1 MTRVVIVGA
10 GIGGIATAL
19 ALRRYGLDCVVLEQ
33 APRLTEV
40 GAGIQLSPNG
50 TRILEWLGV
59 EAALEAV
66 AVEPTSHVFRHWSSG
81 ESLLELP
88 LGAAVRETF
97 GAPYLHAHRADL
109 LAAMLG
115 ALDQRDLR
123 LGCRVAAVRQDE
135 RGAEAVLEDGSVER
149 GSILVGADGIH
160 SLVRESVLGG
170 AASPAPDRS
179 APGAH
184 SSVEGYAAW
193 RGLVAGETARS
204 LGIER
209 RSYIWLGPGRSVV
222 LYYVAGGRLLNWI
235 GIGQSDQAKRE
246 SWSATGSVEALL
258 ADYAGWHPQIVGLMA
273 ATARPFVTR
282 LLDREPLPFWVR
294 GRVVLLGDAAHAM
307 LPYHAQGAVQSL
319 EDAWVLARSIALA
332 ASAGDPGSSAENTAL
347 ERALLRYQ
355 RLRRDRATQV
365 QAYSRAAQDWYH
377 VSDPAEI
384 ARRDERFRAVARRG
398 AGGFSPQQEW
408 LYAYDAEKAALGEDD
423 AWRAMKWGG

>member
-1 MTRVVIVGA
+1 MCRVIIVGA

-19 ALRRYGLDCVVLEQ
+19 ALRRCGIGHVVLEQ

-50 TRILEWLGV
+50 TRILDWLGV
-59 EAALEAV
+59 ESALEAV
-66 AVEPTSHVFRHWSSG
+66 AVEPASHVFRHWRSG
-81 ESLLELP
+81 ETLLELP
-88 LGAAVRETF
+88 LGAAVRARF

-109 LAAMLG
+109 LATMLG
-115 ALDQRDLR
+115 ALGDHDLR
-123 LGCRVAAVRQDE
+123 LGRRVAAVRQD
-135 RGAEAVLEDGSVER
+135 GTAVEAVLEDGTSER

-160 SLVRESVLGG
+160 SLVRDQLFG
-170 AASPAPDRS
+170 AR
-179 APGAH
+179 
-184 SSVEGYAAW
+184 VETRTGGYAAW
-193 RGLVAGETARS
+193 RGLVPGETAES

-222 LYYVAGGRLLNWI
+222 LYYVSGGRWLNWI
-235 GIGQSDQAKRE
+235 GIGRSDEAKRE

-258 ADYAGWHPQIVGLMA
+258 DDYAGWHPQIVGLMA
-273 ATARPFVTR
+273 STARPLITR
-282 LLDREPLPFWVR
+282 LLDREPLRSWVS

-319 EDAWVLARSIALA
+319 EDAWVLARSIAMA
-332 ASAGDPGSSAENTAL
+332 ASAASTGASASSSPEGPL
-347 ERALLRYQ
+347 QEALLRYE
-355 RLRRDRATQV
+355 RLRHNRATQV

-384 ARRDERFRAVARRG
+384 TRRDERFRAVARRG

>member
-1 MTRVVIVGA
+1 MSRVVIVGA

-19 ALRRYGLDCVVLEQ
+19 ALRRCGIEHVVLEQ

-50 TRILEWLGV
+50 TRILDWLGV
-59 EAALEAV
+59 ESALEAV
-66 AVEPTSHVFRHWSSG
+66 AIEPSSHVFRHWTSG
-81 ESLLELP
+81 ETLLELP
-88 LGAAVRETF
+88 LGAAVRESF

-109 LAAMLG
+109 LRAMLG
-115 ALDQRDLR
+115 ALGSSDLR

-135 RGAEAVLEDGSVER
+135 SGVEAILEDGTSER

-160 SLVRESVLGG
+160 SLVRDQVFGEQVET
-170 AASPAPDRS
+170 
-179 APGAH
+179 
-184 SSVEGYAAW
+184 SSDGYAAW
-193 RGLVAGETARS
+193 RGLVPGEAAES

-222 LYYVAGGRLLNWI
+222 LYYVSGGRLLNWI
-235 GIGQSDQAKRE
+235 GIGRSDEAKRE

-273 ATARPFVTR
+273 ATARPFITR
-282 LLDREPLPFWVR
+282 LIDREPLASWVR
-294 GRVVLLGDAAHAM
+294 GRIVLLGDAAHAM

-319 EDAWVLARSIALA
+319 EDAWVLARSIAMAANA
-332 ASAGDPGSSAENTAL
+332 ASAGAAASSTPEVAL
-347 ERALLRYQ
+347 QEALLRYQ

-408 LYAYDAEKAALGEDD
+408 LYAYDAEKAARGEDS